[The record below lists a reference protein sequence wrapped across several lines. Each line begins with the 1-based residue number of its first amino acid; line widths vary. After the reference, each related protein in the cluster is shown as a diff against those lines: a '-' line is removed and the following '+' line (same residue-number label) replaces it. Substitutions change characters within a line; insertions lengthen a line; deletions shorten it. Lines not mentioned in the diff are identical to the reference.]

1 MNDVLLVSRRHLRP
15 HFAGDGSD
23 LLIEIVD
30 FFEKALFL
38 TVELTYR
45 VPYQFFRQLLQLAQ
59 VLFNARQPR
68 RFVVRV
74 SLLLALHLRQPNQ
87 LMCKTS

>member
-1 MNDVLLVSRRHLRP
+1 
-15 HFAGDGSD
+15 
-23 LLIEIVD
+23 
-30 FFEKALFL
+30 
-38 TVELTYR
+38 

-87 LMCKTS
+87 LMCKTSWLSCVL